1 MIYCYINCA
10 KIWWLKRIQ
19 YLSCFYVSE
28 LEQAHC
34 CVHRSCLGPQWAGF
48 GAGARDNA
56 TSPVLFLWLQII
68 ACISLSFFA
77 AQWGASGPELAQNRH
92 STLPRSPCHSQPRFR
107 RRVTCS
113 NSGRVE
119 RTWAVKTVCHFWKTI
134 TTVTKHSLEFWF
146 FLPLLS
152 STLWDFNRQKVEASW
167 SLSNS
172 LFPWI
177 KFYYHYEKQLFESIH
192 YKRYWFI

>member
-113 NSGRVE
+113 NSGRAE
-119 RTWAVKTVCHFWKTI
+119 RTRAVKTVC
-134 TTVTKHSLEFWF
+134 
-146 FLPLLS
+146 PLLEDYLPHSPSTVWNFDS
-152 STLWDFNRQKVEASW
+152 SC
-167 SLSNS
+167 LS
-172 LFPWI
+172 FPPP
-177 KFYYHYEKQLFESIH
+177 FEILTG
-192 YKRYWFI
+192 RR